1 LQRDKLT
8 SREARRNLDEA
19 YINLDRQHVE
29 SLLKLIWKKEDKELQ
44 ECYEENY
51 LDWNEDSYE
60 TD

>member
-1 LQRDKLT
+1 MQRDKLT